1 MKPNNAAFPSV
12 LKEIPNASIHPIC
25 LETYDELAQMHV
37 IFHQLT
43 LGRLKI
49 Q

>member
-25 LETYDELAQMHV
+25 LETYDELAQMHAV
-37 IFHQLT
+37 IFISL
-43 LGRLKI
+43 RWDD
-49 Q
+49 

>member
-25 LETYDELAQMHV
+25 LETYDELAQMRPSFF
-37 IFHQLT
+37 ISL
-43 LGRLKI
+43 RWDD
-49 Q
+49 